1 MTGIAN
7 SIRLG
12 LAALWGSGEE
22 KGHLINQLMNEWKTT
37 VFVEEHK
44 EHNHGQEQVISW
56 CWLVIVMSRCKLV
69 CFFHCKK
76 LDVVVGDPNIY
87 DKDSLHCTILFGT
100 SLHCTESTALHRTVF
115 KVHFTSGSTGQHNF
129 SEAVR
134 LSVNMRVKSHATI
147 STWWPGHLVGGLSC
161 LTWPAKDTSWEC
173 PPHIL

>member
-1 MTGIAN
+1 
-7 SIRLG
+7 
-12 LAALWGSGEE
+12 
-22 KGHLINQLMNEWKTT
+22 
-37 VFVEEHK
+37 
-44 EHNHGQEQVISW
+44 
-56 CWLVIVMSRCKLV
+56 MSRCKLV

-87 DKDSLHCTILFGT
+87 DKDSLHYTILFGT

-173 PPHIL
+173 PPHILQCHLHNVGGGCTSYQSGPDLTLGAQGNLMRGSRTELYPIHDTQ